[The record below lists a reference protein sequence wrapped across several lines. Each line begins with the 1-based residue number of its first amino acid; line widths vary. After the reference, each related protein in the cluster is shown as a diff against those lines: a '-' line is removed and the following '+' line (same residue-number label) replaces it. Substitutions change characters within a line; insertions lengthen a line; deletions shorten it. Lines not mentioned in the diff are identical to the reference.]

1 MTRKEIIGQVLMA
14 SGDIAKTDKAITA
27 GFLKSGD
34 IAKRAE
40 LVIAGLSKL
49 GDIFKTVELIT
60 AGLSKTDISRLH
72 NAGYLERIRHGF
84 YRRAG
89 NTSVSEELLLKSVLP
104 EGIVCV
110 ESALFHFG
118 YSDFTPRVWSVAV
131 PRTISRAK
139 LKVDALAL
147 KAYYIPKKHYEIGKT
162 VDDFNGVELAVYDR
176 ERTICDCF
184 KYRSRLDDE
193 TFNKAVHAYVADDK
207 KNPGN
212 LSKYAKELGV
222 FRRVNELMEVLL
234 NA

>member
-1 MTRKEIIGQVLMA
+1 MTRKEIIGQALMA
-14 SGDIAKTDKAITA
+14 SGGIVKTANIIT
-27 GFLKSGD
+27 
-34 IAKRAE
+34 
-40 LVIAGLSKL
+40 AGLSKL
-49 GDIFKTVELIT
+49 GDIVKTAELIT
-60 AGLSKTDISRLH
+60 AGLSKSDISWLH
-72 NAGYLERIRHGF
+72 NEGYLERVRHGF
-84 YRRAG
+84 YQRAG

-193 TFNKAVHAYVADDK
+193 TFNKAVHAYVEDDK

-234 NA
+234 NV